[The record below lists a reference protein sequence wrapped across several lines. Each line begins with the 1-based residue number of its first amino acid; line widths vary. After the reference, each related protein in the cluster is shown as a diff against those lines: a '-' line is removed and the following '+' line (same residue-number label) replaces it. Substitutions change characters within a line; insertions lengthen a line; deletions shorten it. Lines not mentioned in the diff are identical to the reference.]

1 MKKQQHLVLDDD
13 SNIIW
18 SGWDAPTKAV
28 INLLTTMLPNANLSI
43 YAVDHVVLMAFKP
56 SPCPS

>member
-1 MKKQQHLVLDDD
+1 MKIKQHLVLDDD

-28 INLLTTMLPNANLSI
+28 MKLLTTMLPEANFST
-43 YAVDHVVLMAFKP
+43 YAVDHVVFMEFKP